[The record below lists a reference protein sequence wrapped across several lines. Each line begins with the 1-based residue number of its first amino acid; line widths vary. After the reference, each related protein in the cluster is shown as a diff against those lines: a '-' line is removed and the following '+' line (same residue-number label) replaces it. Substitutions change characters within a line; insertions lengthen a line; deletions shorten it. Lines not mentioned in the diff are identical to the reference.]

1 MIKPGITIEMLN
13 AWGKGNMSEHLGIEI
28 TDVRPDVLTGRMP
41 VDHRTKQPMGLLHGG
56 ASVVLAETL
65 GSIAA
70 HASVDTDL
78 YYCVG
83 LEINANHIR
92 SVREG
97 FVYGTARPL
106 HVGRKTQVWEVR
118 ISNDK
123 QQLVCIS
130 RLTVAVIYKNQ
141 A

>member
-1 MIKPGITIEMLN
+1 MIKPGTTVDMLN
-13 AWGKGNMSEHLGIEI
+13 AWGKGNMSEYLGIEI
-28 TDVRPDVLTGRMP
+28 TDVDHDQISGRMP
-41 VDHRTKQPMGLLHGG
+41 VDHRTKQPLGLLHGG

-70 HASVDTDL
+70 NASVDTDL

-97 FVYGTARPL
+97 FVYGIAKAL

-118 ISNDK
+118 ITNQE

-130 RLTVAVIYKNQ
+130 RLTVAVIDKNK